1 MGTRV
6 SSVSDAA
13 DAYLQIRGAQIRIQL
28 AKEQIDTDNHLVGL
42 VRQRKE
48 AGIASER
55 ELAQAEALLSQAKAT
70 LPPLAIILESQ
81 LNRLDVLLGAQPGT
95 YVTELATPAD
105 IPPLPPTSPPPPPP
119 HLLLRH

>member
-28 AKEQIDTDNHLVGL
+28 AKEQIDTDDHLVRL

-55 ELAQAEALLSQAKAT
+55 ELAQGEALLSQAKAT
-70 LPPLAIILESQ
+70 LPPLAIILESP
-81 LNRLDVLLGAQPGT
+81 LNRLDVFFGPHPRT
-95 YVTELATPAD
+95 Y
-105 IPPLPPTSPPPPPP
+105 PTQ
-119 HLLLRH
+119 L